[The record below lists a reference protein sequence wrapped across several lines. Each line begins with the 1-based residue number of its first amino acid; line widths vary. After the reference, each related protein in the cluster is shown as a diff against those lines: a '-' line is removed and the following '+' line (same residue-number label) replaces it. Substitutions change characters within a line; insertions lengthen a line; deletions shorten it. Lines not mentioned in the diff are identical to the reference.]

1 MTSTINRIVVFAL
14 MSLSAMHLMAQ
25 SMEWLC
31 RPGKYSDIQYM
42 GFDLFKVRDDAGKW
56 GIVSAQG
63 KEVISAEYDSITHFV
78 EGRAL
83 VLDRSGNKIIGI
95 LDSDGAMIKS
105 FENDEIFATSYPYY
119 KEGLVSYKRKDGLC
133 GYMNTMG
140 DVSIRPR
147 FYLAAPFH
155 DGIATVQYAD
165 SDGYYGLINKSGGS
179 AIISDTKY
187 RFLSS
192 LVDGQLFAVTSS
204 SRGGDLLRVMR
215 LDVNRLKATRTLE
228 KKMFVD
234 LSDDFTYL
242 VSQNGHHYFIDSQWR
257 ITGANYSFQL
267 PYQIA
272 DDHTFITESAELL
285 SKQETKNG
293 VQITYMGKPI
303 LEHSFDKVETYE
315 KKYAIVSAKDKS
327 IGILKLNPSAGI
339 EVFEPTQVFVFNHNP
354 LPSVLTANLDEI
366 EPEQYI
372 ELAVDIKDVNPKQL
386 KCYINED
393 GYLRYAPLK
402 RQLNGDWKIHLPY
415 FRPDTQ
421 FDNVISNDI
430 DIAITYDG
438 LEWMH
443 RKVKL
448 ATKHEPGYEINIS
461 GNIATSAAGLN
472 EIEITVRSIN
482 GNPTRRTRIDVTGQ
496 KTAYMDGSIAVISI
510 PVNVPEGKSRTFTYT
525 VAVAEEGCPIIK
537 KVVSKTITMPK
548 RHKEKAKGDDKE
560 NKEVIII

>member
-1 MTSTINRIVVFAL
+1 MKRIIFFFL
-14 MSLSAMHLMAQ
+14 ISFCISHSMAQ

-42 GFDLFKVRDDAGKW
+42 GFDLFKVKDAIGRC
-56 GIVSAQG
+56 GIISAQG
-63 KEVISAEYDSITHFV
+63 KEVLSIKYDSITQFV
-78 EGRAL
+78 ENRAL
-83 VLDRSGNKIIGI
+83 ILDMSGRRIMGI
-95 LDSDGAMIKS
+95 LDSNGIMIKS
-105 FENDEIFATSYPYY
+105 FDNDELFTTSYPYY
-119 KEGLVSYKRKDGLC
+119 KEGLLGYKEKNGLC
-133 GYMNTMG
+133 GYINAMG
-140 DVSIRPR
+140 NVSIRPR
-147 FYLAAPFH
+147 FYFAAPFQ

-165 SDGYYGLINKSGGS
+165 GGYYGLINKSGGS

-192 LVDGQLFAVTSS
+192 LVDGQLLAVTAS
-204 SRGGDLLRVMR
+204 SRGGDLLRVMK
-215 LDVNRLKATRTLE
+215 LDVNKLKATKTLE

-257 ITGANYSFQL
+257 ISGANYSFKL
-267 PYQIA
+267 PYQIV
-272 DDHTFITESAELL
+272 DKQTFITESAELL
-285 SKQETKNG
+285 SKQDTKNG

-327 IGILKLNPSAGI
+327 VGVLRLNPSAGI
-339 EVFEPTQVFVFNHNP
+339 EVLEPTQVFVFNHNP
-354 LPSVLTANLDEI
+354 LPNVLTANLDEI

-372 ELAVDIKDVNPKQL
+372 ELAVDIKDVNPLQL

-402 RQLNGDWKIHLPY
+402 QQENDEWRIHLPY

-421 FDNVISNDI
+421 FGNVISNNI

-443 RKVKL
+443 RTVKL
-448 ATKHEPGYEINIS
+448 ATKHEPGYDITIS
-461 GNIATSAAGLN
+461 SGSAEQNKL
-472 EIEITVRSIN
+472 EITVQSIMGVPN
-482 GNPTRRTRIDVTGQ
+482 RLVRIDVTGQ
-496 KTAYMDGSIAVISI
+496 GTTYMDGEKEIISI
-510 PVNVPEGKSRTFTYT
+510 PVNVPEGESVTFTYT
-525 VAVAEEGCPIIK
+525 VTVEEEGCPIINK
-537 KVVSKTITMPK
+537 TVSKTITRPK
-548 RHKEKAKGDDKE
+548 RKEEKKKEKK
-560 NKEVIII
+560 IIIII